1 MKTTIDLLG
10 FTMLVLLG
18 LIILL
23 GMWAVVLYEIRMI
36 VRHSSKIG
44 NEAQPQRFFADVP
57 PREPSAVEEY
67 WRN

>member
-1 MKTTIDLLG
+1 MKTAIDTLG
-10 FTMLVLLG
+10 FAILVLLG

-36 VRHSSKIG
+36 VKHSSNIG
-44 NEAQPQRFFADVP
+44 KDEGPRRFFAEVP
-57 PREPSAVEEY
+57 PRESRVEEY